1 MSLSSGTFLSILY
14 DFDSMKFER
23 RDIILI
29 VGLLLFMV
37 GLTPFTGFVPALIIV
52 ILMYFGIKFYVA
64 NRQRIIKKDVGE
76 GLCMECGSRVVDK
89 KCPNCDY
96 SQE

>member
-1 MSLSSGTFLSILY
+1 LKLE
-14 DFDSMKFER
+14 K
-23 RDIILI
+23 RDILLI

-37 GLTPFTGFVPALIIV
+37 GLMPFMAPVYAALIV
-52 ILMYFGIKFYVA
+52 IIMYFAIKAYVGKK
-64 NRQRIIKKDVGE
+64 RQSIQRDVGE
-76 GLCMECGSRVVDK
+76 GICMECGSQIFNK